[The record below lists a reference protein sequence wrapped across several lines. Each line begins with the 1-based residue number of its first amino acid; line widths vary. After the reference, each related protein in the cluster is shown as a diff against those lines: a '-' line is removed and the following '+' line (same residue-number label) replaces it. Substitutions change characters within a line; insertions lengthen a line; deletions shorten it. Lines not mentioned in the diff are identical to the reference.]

1 MLQRIAG
8 FLAAHRVSDCAGR
21 RGAAQRWRVH
31 EHHPCIEFIQQKTP
45 PDAVTQQRCH
55 QDSQMK

>member
-21 RGAAQRWRVH
+21 RGAAQRRRVPEGIIH
-31 EHHPCIEFIQQKTP
+31 
-45 PDAVTQQRCH
+45 V
-55 QDSQMK
+55 